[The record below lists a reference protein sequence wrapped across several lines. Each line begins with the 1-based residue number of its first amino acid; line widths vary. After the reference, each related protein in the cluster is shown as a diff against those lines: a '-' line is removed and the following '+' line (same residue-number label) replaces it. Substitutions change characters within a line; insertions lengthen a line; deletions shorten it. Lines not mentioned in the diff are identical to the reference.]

1 MTNLDRR
8 DMLRRGGA
16 AALFAGLAGIL
27 TQSAVVAEAGAALE
41 AAPAAKKPGLT
52 LRLLKEHRVLEAR
65 CDELRAQYESLKR
78 ATEALSAVLKEDY
91 SRMAAY
97 EEALLWIVG
106 MYDPG
111 RSDEIMLMQTKAQ
124 HALDWQP

>member
-1 MTNLDRR
+1 MQEDDGLPRVYELPD
-8 DMLRRGGA
+8 
-16 AALFAGLAGIL
+16 LFDEVMGKIDGLETDGFEANVLAGIK
-27 TQSAVVAEAGAALE
+27 AARE
-41 AAPAAKKPGLT
+41 
-52 LRLLKEHRVLEAR
+52 
-65 CDELRAQYESLKR
+65 

-111 RSDEIMLMQTKAQ
+111 RSDERAEVIMLMQTKAQ